1 MIAEL
6 PSALICARAPSLNSL
21 RHSDVL
27 AREGRIGVVEDVY
40 FDATRWTVRYLVVNA
55 GGRLPGRRVVI
66 SPAEVEIPPS
76 SAGRLCRPV
85 SWGYEIA
92 HARHRGVPHLR
103 SGAELLGYA
112 VQARDGAIGEIA
124 DFVIDDKAWTVRE
137 IVVDTLKRW
146 RGGELR
152 VHPAY
157 VERVER
163 SRRKMHL
170 DLTRNEVRLSGAAVA
185 MSAISAPG

>member
-1 MIAEL
+1 VPAQERRL
-6 PSALICARAPSLNSL
+6 AVTRSLTGL
-21 RHSDVL
+21 SDRPVL
-27 AREGRIGVVEDVY
+27 AGAGRIGVVEDVY
-40 FDATRWTVRYLVVNA
+40 FDEARWAVRYLVVNA

-66 SPAEVEIPPS
+66 SPAEVEISPS
-76 SAGRLCRPV
+76 SAGGLHRPV

-103 SGAELLGYA
+103 SGAELIGYA

-157 VERVER
+157 VERIER

-170 DLTRNEVRLSGAAVA
+170 DLTRDEVRLSGAAGA
-185 MSAISAPG
+185 MSAIAAPG

>member
-1 MIAEL
+1 MSTEL
-6 PSALICARAPSLNSL
+6 RSFTGL
-21 RHSDVL
+21 RDTRVL
-27 AREGRIGVVEDVY
+27 AGDGRIGFVDDVY
-40 FDATRWTVRYLVVNA
+40 FDEARWAVRYLVVNA

-66 SPAEVEIPPS
+66 SPAAVEISPS
-76 SAGRLCRPV
+76 SARRLCRPV

-92 HARHRGVPHLR
+92 HARYRGVPHLR

-112 VQARDGAIGEIA
+112 VQARDGATGEIA

-137 IVVDTLKRW
+137 IVVDTVKRW

-157 VERVER
+157 VKRIEG
-163 SRRKMHL
+163 SRRKIHL
-170 DLTRNEVRLSGAAVA
+170 DLTRDELRLRGAAGT
-185 MSAISAPG
+185 MSAIAAPG